1 MDRQTSGEVPSVFV
15 LHRYQKAR
23 PVTWCPARVPSKR
36 VRRVTG
42 FNAVFSTE
50 VRVTCKKFEHRSSSA
65 LRTSLS
71 PRKPLLLLLLL
82 LDEATGAPTYSKAAR
97 GGQRPERAK
106 SGLTSCCTQPSG
118 RAARHA
124 ARHAAALAR
133 AGRFAAGRGW
143 SIDLSTYHLRCY
155 VATTRL
161 QGSPR

>member
-82 LDEATGAPTYSKAAR
+82 CKVGADELLHAAIGSRRAPRRAPRRSARTRGQIR
-97 GGQRPERAK
+97 GG
-106 SGLTSCCTQPSG
+106 
-118 RAARHA
+118 ARVEH
-124 ARHAAALAR
+124 
-133 AGRFAAGRGW
+133 
-143 SIDLSTYHLRCY
+143 
-155 VATTRL
+155 
-161 QGSPR
+161 